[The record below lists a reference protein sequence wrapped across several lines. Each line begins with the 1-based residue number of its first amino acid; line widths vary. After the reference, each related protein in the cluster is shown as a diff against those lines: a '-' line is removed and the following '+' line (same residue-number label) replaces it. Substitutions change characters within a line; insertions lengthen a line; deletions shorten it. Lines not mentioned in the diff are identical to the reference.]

1 MITLI
6 LGDTKFPK
14 LIIKK
19 LKEKDKKFIIIDL
32 SKKNIFKKEKNSF
45 RFSVGEFGSM
55 LNLIRKKGSN
65 KVLFAGKIHK
75 PNFSKLRLDFK
86 GVFYMPSVI
95 KASKLGDAAIIK
107 SIIKI
112 LENEKI
118 KVVRSNLFNPELTLG
133 SGSITKTKP
142 KIIDKRSIR
151 IGIDFFKKTN
161 DLDHIQA
168 LVVKNDA
175 IIAKEG
181 REGTKKMLA
190 KLKKKSNAIL
200 IKFPKKNQDLRIDLP
215 TIGLESL
222 KDCQKKGIK
231 GIVLKANKNIFLEK
245 VESINFANK
254 NKIFIHVI

>member
-95 KASKLGDAAIIK
+95 
-107 SIIKI
+107 
-112 LENEKI
+112 
-118 KVVRSNLFNPELTLG
+118 
-133 SGSITKTKP
+133 
-142 KIIDKRSIR
+142 
-151 IGIDFFKKTN
+151 
-161 DLDHIQA
+161 
-168 LVVKNDA
+168 
-175 IIAKEG
+175 
-181 REGTKKMLA
+181 
-190 KLKKKSNAIL
+190 
-200 IKFPKKNQDLRIDLP
+200 
-215 TIGLESL
+215 
-222 KDCQKKGIK
+222 
-231 GIVLKANKNIFLEK
+231 
-245 VESINFANK
+245 
-254 NKIFIHVI
+254 